1 MDFFFRVS
9 VWELLVLIA
18 AGLCGVQPVEGL
30 HWGLCAEYHCLAQ
43 CSLWHKAKSGLST
56 AASLWG

>member
-1 MDFFFRVS
+1 MWNLKSDFFFPNAGKWVDFFFRVS

-30 HWGLCAEYHCLAQ
+30 HWG
-43 CSLWHKAKSGLST
+43 
-56 AASLWG
+56 